1 MNVRNTYD
9 IYIKRELLELLL
21 VKMRETVESF
31 NGQM

>member
-21 VKMRETVESF
+21 VKMRETIEIF

>member
-21 VKMRETVESF
+21 VKMRETIESF
-31 NGQM
+31 SGQM

>member
-21 VKMRETVESF
+21 VKMRETIESF
-31 NGQM
+31 NCQM

>member
-21 VKMRETVESF
+21 VKMRETIESF
-31 NGQM
+31 NVQM

>member
-21 VKMRETVESF
+21 IKMRETIEIF